1 MKSHD
6 SVRSEQRLLEALRVA
21 ETAALALRDY
31 AATVLPPPGPPALNE
46 LAAKQPPPPL
56 HGWQGAV

>member
-1 MKSHD
+1 MKAHD
-6 SVRSEQRLLEALRVA
+6 PIRSEQRLLEALRA
-21 ETAALALRDY
+21 AGTATLALRDY
-31 AATVLPPPGPPALNE
+31 AATVLPPPGSPALNE